1 MRGFLYRHIPV
12 RLVNVSPSG
21 FLLTCNEQ
29 MAEGTTG
36 DLRVSIDGAL
46 RHSPA
51 RVAHLRSLPY
61 AIDRFLLA
69 GTFDT
74 QDGPQPESLSGMANT
89 RERPMPPSV
98 QAVRQ
103 RRWQR
108 YNKLAQR

>member
-21 FLLTCNEQ
+21 FLLTCTEQ

-103 RRWQR
+103 RRWQ
-108 YNKLAQR
+108 